1 MAESSKQKIEI
12 TFKSPGACPP
22 VYVSG
27 AFTDPPWQVCEMK
40 YHTMMR
46 QGDQEDASAEIREYL
61 FYKQFQVSEGHWQYK
76 FRLGP
81 GDWWVCDE
89 SAEVGKQNTWMSPRT
104 TY

>member
-1 MAESSKQKIEI
+1 MSDSSKQKIEI

-27 AFTDPPWQVCEMK
+27 AFTNPPWQVCEMK
-40 YHTMMR
+40 YHTMIR
-46 QGDQEDASAEIREYL
+46 QGNEEDTSAETREYL
-61 FYKQFQVSEGHWQYK
+61 FYKQFQLSEGHWQYK

-89 SAEVGKQNTWMSPRT
+89 NAEVGKQTAQIILRT
-104 TY
+104 TH